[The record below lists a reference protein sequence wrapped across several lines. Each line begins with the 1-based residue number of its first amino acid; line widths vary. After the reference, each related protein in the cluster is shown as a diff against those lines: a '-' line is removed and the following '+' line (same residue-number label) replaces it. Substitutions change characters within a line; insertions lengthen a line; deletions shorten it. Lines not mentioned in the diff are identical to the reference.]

1 MIQKS
6 PKIVVVG
13 SFNMDLVI
21 KADRRPKSG
30 ETLIGNEFAMFIGGK
45 GSNQAIAAARLGAE
59 VTMVGRL
66 GTDPF
71 GDRFMAE
78 FAKENIDTRYVVR
91 DATLGTGVASP
102 VIDADGENSIIIVP
116 QANMALSPED
126 VNRASSRIA
135 EADVLLLQMEVPIES
150 SQCAAQLAQ
159 TNGAQVILN
168 PAPAGPLHDEFLAQ
182 VDVLTPNE
190 LETEFLSGVTVTD
203 EEGARR
209 AANVLLDKGI
219 STIVLTLG
227 SRGSLLS
234 TNNQQKLIK
243 GYEIDV
249 VDTTGAGD
257 AFCGALATALGRG
270 AKIEEAVTFANAAGA
285 LAVTVLGAAP
295 SLPTSE
301 EIDKFLVTAH

>member
-1 MIQKS
+1 M
-6 PKIVVVG
+6 
-13 SFNMDLVI
+13 
-21 KADRRPKSG
+21 
-30 ETLIGNEFAMFIGGK
+30 
-45 GSNQAIAAARLGAE
+45 
-59 VTMVGRL
+59 
-66 GTDPF
+66 
-71 GDRFMAE
+71 
-78 FAKENIDTRYVVR
+78 
-91 DATLGTGVASP
+91 
-102 VIDADGENSIIIVP
+102 
-116 QANMALSPED
+116 
-126 VNRASSRIA
+126 
-135 EADVLLLQMEVPIES
+135 
-150 SQCAAQLAQ
+150 
-159 TNGAQVILN
+159 
-168 PAPAGPLHDEFLAQ
+168 
-182 VDVLTPNE
+182 
-190 LETEFLSGVTVTD
+190 
-203 EEGARR
+203 
-209 AANVLLDKGI
+209 LLDKGI